1 MNLVDKCKGVE
12 TPHQVWSAGAA
23 VEPKLPSHDALK
35 AAMRRNLIFVSG
47 KGGVGKTAVSQA
59 LALALSRNPGSA
71 KAGKRVL
78 WVTFED
84 PTRPRGELIQR
95 EANLWHLN
103 CDATQA
109 FEEYASMKIGV
120 AALTRIFLQNKVMR
134 YLAKAAP
141 GIHELVLLGKVWFE
155 RRNYDHVVVD
165 MPSTGYGLAMFQSTE
180 NFSRLFRGGPLN
192 RDAEEMLATFGD
204 PGACGQII
212 VSLPEE
218 MPLRE
223 SLELEEL
230 LLKLFP
236 RNQPRFILNRRF
248 PHVTAESEEK
258 VSPPDSWPGPLAA
271 SAEDYARKRSILEAW
286 NLKLWE
292 NRGIQYGELGFV
304 PFDPQV
310 SDTAGSGSH
319 GEFDEDLLAETLSRE
334 IATRYLA

>member
-1 MNLVDKCKGVE
+1 M
-12 TPHQVWSAGAA
+12 
-23 VEPKLPSHDALK
+23 EPKLPSHDALK
-35 AAMRRNLIFVSG
+35 AALQRNLIFVSG

-59 LALALSRNPGSA
+59 IALALSRQPATGRA
-71 KAGKRVL
+71 AGRVL

-95 EANLWHLN
+95 GPRLWHLN
-103 CDATQA
+103 CDATLA

-192 RDAEEMLATFGD
+192 RDAEEMLATFSD
-204 PGACGQII
+204 PKVCSQLI

-223 SLELEEL
+223 SLELEEF

-236 RNQPRFILNRRF
+236 KNQPGFILNRRF
-248 PHVTAESEEK
+248 PHVTAEADEK
-258 VSPPDSWPGPLAA
+258 TSPPDSWPGPLAG

-292 NRGIQYGELGFV
+292 SRGVRYGELGFV
-304 PFDPQV
+304 PYSPDP
-310 SDTAGSGSH
+310 SDPDGREG
-319 GEFDEDLLAETLSRE
+319 FDEDRLAEALARE
-334 IATRYLA
+334 ITRRHLA